1 MILVERLKNQWT
13 MENSKSMI
21 WSSWCCANLANSINQ
36 DQLKAAIIIFFFL
49 KFVIQR
55 EQRGSRR
62 AMEGLSAIGY
72 LGSYSGLGGPH
83 WLLTAFN

>member
-1 MILVERLKNQWT
+1 MDHGKHQIHDLVLMVLCKLGEFY
-13 MENSKSMI
+13 KSR
-21 WSSWCCANLANSINQ
+21 SVESGYHC
-36 DQLKAAIIIFFFL
+36 FFFL